1 MQTQSRKT
9 GSQPQ
14 WRTPEP
20 QWRTRRGQRLQSLAQ
35 PVERCVLSRAG
46 SGHRP
51 HDVSFLCVHPEHARL
66 RCYGFVGKNKSH
78 ISLVVVHGKNEALER
93 ALVGAVKGQTLA
105 NKCIN
110 CIFDGGYV
118 VTHKSFVQS
127 LRVYEFEVFEEE
139 GDRFGVAEI
148 QLLPPQAA
156 VAVGLV
162 RARPQAYGLPTKLLH
177 RMATSIDQCS
187 IRFLSGVFPKHMGG
201 EDFLR
206 MCWEQGAPCPPFR
219 QPFRGNNGSLY
230 AWPHYCVV
238 FGPTQDANV
247 NNKYARW
254 VWK

>member
-46 SGHRP
+46 SVHR
-51 HDVSFLCVHPEHARL
+51 
-66 RCYGFVGKNKSH
+66 
-78 ISLVVVHGKNEALER
+78 
-93 ALVGAVKGQTLA
+93 
-105 NKCIN
+105 
-110 CIFDGGYV
+110 
-118 VTHKSFVQS
+118 HKSFVQS

-219 QPFRGNNGSLY
+219 QPFRGDNGSLY